1 MTLTFVFVRSI
12 FRYFGEGGKE
22 SKKKSFLVGMGRW
35 GEGMK
40 ERREEERGERIRRSK
55 RVEIRVE
62 GICFVV
68 CCLLDKLV
76 IGS

>member
-1 MTLTFVFVRSI
+1 
-12 FRYFGEGGKE
+12 
-22 SKKKSFLVGMGRW
+22 
-35 GEGMK
+35 MK
-40 ERREEERGERIRRSK
+40 ERRGEEGRERSK

-76 IGS
+76 LVG